1 MFKVTKLTQLLLK
14 AMKSTETADF
24 LDCQDSSGN
33 EKFSISV
40 DGSIAISGSPKV
52 LSYVAQVPLTA
63 AQIIAMYTTPV
74 SILPA
79 PPAGTAILVEQIAL
93 ELDLT
98 ATAFSGGGVVHFY
111 YHGQTTEIMAQT
123 IAAATVNGGA
133 GQSIYLLE
141 PAQTAGGSVVTPAV
155 GIDITCA
162 SGVFAAG
169 TGTAKVTIWYSLVTL
184 G

>member
-1 MFKVTKLTQLLLK
+1 MFKITRLTQLLLK

-24 LDCQDSSGN
+24 LACQDSSGN
-33 EKFSISV
+33 EKFSV
-40 DGSIAISGSPKV
+40 AADGSIAISGAPKV
-52 LSYVAQVPLTA
+52 AQYVAQVQLTA

-79 PPAGTAILVEQIAL
+79 PPAGTAILVEQIAV

-98 ATAFSGGGVVHFY
+98 AKAFSGGGVVHFY
-111 YHGQTTEIMAQT
+111 YHGQTAEIMAQT
-123 IAAATVNGGA
+123 IAAATVQGGA
-133 GQSIYLLE
+133 GQSVYVLE
-141 PAQTAGGSVVTPAV
+141 PVQTAGGSVVTPAV
-155 GIDITCA
+155 GIDITNA

-169 TGTAKVTIWYSLVTL
+169 TGTAKITVWYSILTL